1 MVIKGMGKTR
11 TYTVMC
17 ASAGAAPIRTMLA
30 EGLAS
35 LNTMRTSVA
44 TQPASS
50 VFPETER
57 THALGAIDRSI
68 HEVEAR
74 LAAIG

>member
-1 MVIKGMGKTR
+1 MVIKGMGTTQ

-17 ASAGAAPIRTMLA
+17 ASAAPVPIRATLA

-35 LNTMRTSVA
+35 LNTMRASVA
-44 TQPASS
+44 VQRTPS
-50 VFPETER
+50 FPEAER
-57 THALGAIDRSI
+57 AHALGAIDRSI
-68 HEVEAR
+68 REVEAT